1 MNDEKWRQGVAR
13 DAGRIEAAR
22 GAKRSLLVQTAYLGT
37 LSVLFLAP
45 LIGGAYLGRWL
56 DGMNE
61 AYTTRWTINLIVLG
75 LALGVFNVW
84 QFIKRYW

>member
-1 MNDEKWRQGVAR
+1 MNDEKWRSGVAR
-13 DAGRIEAAR
+13 DVERLETAKKS
-22 GAKRSLLVQTAYLGT
+22 KRSLLAQTAYLGT

-61 AYTTRWTINLIVLG
+61 GYTTRWTINLIVLG
-75 LALGVFNVW
+75 LALGAFNVY

>member
-1 MNDEKWRQGVAR
+1 MNDEEWRQGVAR

-22 GAKRSLLVQTAYLGT
+22 KAKRSLLVQTAYLGT
-37 LSVLFLAP
+37 LSVLFLVP
-45 LIGGAYLGRWL
+45 LVGGAYLGRWL
-56 DGMNE
+56 DGMN
-61 AYTTRWTINLIVLG
+61 AGYTTRWTINLIVLG